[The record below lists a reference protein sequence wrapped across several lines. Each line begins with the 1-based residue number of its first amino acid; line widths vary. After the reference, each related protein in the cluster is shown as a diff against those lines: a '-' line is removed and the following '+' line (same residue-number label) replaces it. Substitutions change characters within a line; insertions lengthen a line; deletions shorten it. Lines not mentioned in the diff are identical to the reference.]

1 MILRI
6 GAPQEA
12 GTTIREQISQLDPIG
27 TLLFLPGIVCLLLAL
42 QWGGSTYAWGN
53 ARIIALLVL
62 AGLLM
67 IAFVAVQ
74 IWKQDLATVPPR
86 IMKNRSVASGFFYA
100 ICAGSSMM
108 ILVYFIPI
116 WFQAIKNVTAFNSG
130 IRMLPLVLALILGS
144 GVSGGITS
152 GTGYYTPALIFGTVL
167 MSIGA
172 GLITTFNLSTTTGQW
187 IGYQIL
193 FGLGLGASMQ
203 IPGMAAQTVLSSA
216 DIPVGAS
223 LMFFAQWLGGA
234 IFVSVGQNVLSNK
247 LVEGFAGIGIFNG
260 AELLSYGATNL
271 RNAVPAQYLHQVLEI
286 YNGALSKVFVV
297 ALAMA
302 CLSFIPSLTME
313 WKSVRKD
320 LPNNG
325 KRGKK
330 LEKEAAP
337 EVEGV

>member
-234 IFVSVGQNVLSNK
+234 FFVSVGQNVLSNK